1 MKKHI
6 STIILVMMFLLGLG
20 IVLYPTVSDFINTRN
35 QIKTIENY
43 EEAVNRIDTY
53 DLQKMKGEAASYNQK
68 IASMGQP
75 NFIEP
80 PYHEEYE
87 KALNISGDGVMGYI
101 TIPCIG
107 VKLPIYHGTSDAV
120 LQIATG
126 HIEGSSL
133 PIGGADTHCIISGH
147 RGLPSA
153 NLFTH
158 LDRVKVGDS
167 FNISVL
173 GEVHTYEV
181 DKIDIVE
188 PADVSRLN
196 IEKGQDYV
204 TLVTCTPYGIN
215 THRLLVRGKRVATKN
230 LDSEFVN
237 ADAYPLDKITVTVV
251 SSIPLAIVILIG
263 MRIHYRRKKAKQKN
277 NESEDRKNYK

>member
-1 MKKHI
+1 M
-6 STIILVMMFLLGLG
+6 
-20 IVLYPTVSDFINTRN
+20 
-35 QIKTIENY
+35 
-43 EEAVNRIDTY
+43 
-53 DLQKMKGEAASYNQK
+53 
-68 IASMGQP
+68 
-75 NFIEP
+75 
-80 PYHEEYE
+80 
-87 KALNISGDGVMGYI
+87 GDG
-101 TIPCIG
+101 
-107 VKLPIYHGTSDAV
+107 
-120 LQIATG
+120 
-126 HIEGSSL
+126 
-133 PIGGADTHCIISGH
+133 IS
-147 RGLPSA
+147 
-153 NLFTH
+153 N
-158 LDRVKVGDS
+158 

>member
-1 MKKHI
+1 MKKLSVFGAAVCLI
-6 STIILVMMFLLGLG
+6 ALSSCNDEKTTEVVIIEDV
-20 IVLYPTVSDFINTRN
+20 I
-35 QIKTIENY
+35 
-43 EEAVNRIDTY
+43 Y
-53 DLQKMKGEAASYNQK
+53 DIL
-68 IASMGQP
+68 
-75 NFIEP
+75 P
-80 PYHEEYE
+80 P
-87 KALNISGDGVMGYI
+87 I
-101 TIPCIG
+101 TGP
-107 VKLPIYHGTSDAV
+107 
-120 LQIATG
+120 
-126 HIEGSSL
+126 
-133 PIGGADTHCIISGH
+133 
-147 RGLPSA
+147 
-153 NLFTH
+153 
-158 LDRVKVGDS
+158 
-167 FNISVL
+167 
-173 GEVHTYEV
+173 EV

-188 PADVSRLN
+188 PADVSRLS